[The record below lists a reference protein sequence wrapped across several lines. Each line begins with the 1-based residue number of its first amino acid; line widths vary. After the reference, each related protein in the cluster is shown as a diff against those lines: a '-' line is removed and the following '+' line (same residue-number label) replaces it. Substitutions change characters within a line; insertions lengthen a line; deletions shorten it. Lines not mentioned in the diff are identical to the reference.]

1 MPQKSVKMEIS
12 KKDMFF
18 FSYPK
23 NGPRTD
29 RHTDRQTDTE
39 VNTEDTLSR
48 FQEFFLE
55 LIITDRSNMVTIAL
69 NLHTVTSDSTFKQ
82 SQLKAAADIQSGKG
96 LKHVDNEK
104 TKTKNKNNTTQR
116 RHKRHKEIQQIQ

>member
-1 MPQKSVKMEIS
+1 MKNAKKSVKMEIS
-12 KKDMFF
+12 KKKNV
-18 FSYPK
+18 FSRIPRITQPK
-23 NGPRTD
+23 DQVPMSKGVLCGPRTD
-29 RHTDRQTDTE
+29 RHTDRQTDME

-48 FQEFFLE
+48 FQEFFLD

-104 TKTKNKNNTTQR
+104 NR
-116 RHKRHKEIQQIQ
+116 S